1 MLSKSELAR
10 KAGLASLTV
19 HRVESGRACRPQTKR
34 KIMLALGVAVSDWE
48 QLFGSASE
56 AVRPAGAEQMQGSMR
71 RDHPFARWPA

>member
-10 KAGLASLTV
+10 KAGLSSLTV

-48 QLFGSASE
+48 KLFGSASE
-56 AVRPAGAEQMQGSMR
+56 AVTPEVAEGLQGSIR
-71 RDHPFARWPA
+71 RDHPFARRPA